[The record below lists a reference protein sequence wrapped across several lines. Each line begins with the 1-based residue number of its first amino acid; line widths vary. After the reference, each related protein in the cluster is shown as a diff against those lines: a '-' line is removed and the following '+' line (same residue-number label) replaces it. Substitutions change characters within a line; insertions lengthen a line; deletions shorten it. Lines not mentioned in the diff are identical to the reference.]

1 MSHTNFPSPF
11 FRPAPVHRLG
21 VLGLALLIAGC
32 SSFGVDRSLP
42 GESAQVSVPQNWS
55 GTAASQNAGAGAG
68 AGADADA
75 QLVSWWQQFGDAQM
89 TALIEQALAANPGLR
104 GAQQA
109 VAQAR
114 AQADQTRAGLLPNV
128 NGSGSAQRSRQG
140 NNGSSNYVSTGLD
153 ASWEIDL
160 FGKLQSG
167 VTASEADLAATRAA
181 LEGARVSLSAE
192 VALAYVDLR
201 SGQQRLLIAE
211 NNLKSQQ
218 ETLQITEW
226 RRQAGLTTSLVV
238 EQSRTQVQQTAAQIP
253 QLTSSIAQSR
263 HSLAVLTG
271 KTPEALDQQLAETQ
285 KLPQAPQQLSLRF
298 PADTLRQRPDVWQ
311 AGEQVKAALARVDQA
326 QAARYPSLK
335 LSGSLGLG
343 AATIGAL
350 SGGSAVAAS
359 ILGGLSVPVFD
370 GGALRAQVEA
380 QIAALEQSRSSY
392 QTTVL
397 TALQEVEDALA
408 TVRGDRA
415 KLAELRIAA
424 ESAGNANLLAQ
435 QQYTSGLVDFQT
447 VLETQ
452 RSLLSAQDSV
462 VSTEASLLQD
472 HVRLYKALGGGWSPE
487 SHPVSGNA
495 DNHNASKI
503 SQAGKQ

>member
-1 MSHTNFPSPF
+1 MTL
-11 FRPAPVHRLG
+11 FRFGA
-21 VLGLALLIAGC
+21 LGLAVLLAGC
-32 SSFGVDRSLP
+32 STPGLDRSLP
-42 GESAQVSVPQNWS
+42 GESAQVAVPQTWS
-55 GTAASQNAGAGAG
+55 GAGASQ
-68 AGADADA
+68 AGLADEQLVHWWQQLGDA
-75 QLVSWWQQFGDAQM
+75 QL
-89 TALIEQALAANPGLR
+89 TALIEEALAANPGLR

-114 AQADQTRAGLLPNV
+114 AVANQTRAGLLPGV
-128 NGSGSAQRSRQG
+128 SGSGSAQRSRQG
-140 NNGSSNYVSTGLD
+140 NASSTNYFSTALD
-153 ASWEIDL
+153 ASWEVDL

-167 VTASEADLAATRAA
+167 VAASEADLAASRAA

-192 VALAYVDLR
+192 VALVYIDLR
-201 SGQQRLLIAE
+201 SAQQRLVIAE

-253 QLTSSIAQSR
+253 QLRSSIAQSR

-271 KTPEALDQQLAETQ
+271 KTPDALDQALAETRN
-285 KLPQAPQQLSLRF
+285 LPQAPVQLTLRF
-298 PADTLRQRPDVWQ
+298 PVDTLRQRPDVWQ
-311 AGEQVKAALARVDQA
+311 AGEQVRAALARVDQA

-343 AATIGAL
+343 AATVGAL
-350 SGGSAVAAS
+350 TGGSAVAAS

-392 QTTVL
+392 QATVL

-408 TVRGDRA
+408 SVRGDAAR
-415 KLAELRIAA
+415 LAELRIAA
-424 ESAGNANLLAQ
+424 ESAGNANTLAQ

-462 VSTEASLLQD
+462 VSTAASLLQD
-472 HVRLYKALGGGWSPE
+472 HVRLYKALGGGWSPQ
-487 SHPVSGNA
+487 SMAPTTDSQ
-495 DNHNASKI
+495 I
-503 SQAGKQ
+503 SLTGKP

>member
-1 MSHTNFPSPF
+1 MS
-11 FRPAPVHRLG
+11 

-32 SSFGVDRSLP
+32 STLSVDRSLP
-42 GESAQVSVPQNWS
+42 GESAQIAVPQNW
-55 GTAASQNAGAGAG
+55 TGAGASQTT
-68 AGADADA
+68 GADEALIRWWDQLGDA
-75 QLVSWWQQFGDAQM
+75 QL

-109 VAQAR
+109 VVQAR
-114 AQADQTRAGLLPNV
+114 AQAEQTRAGLLPSA
-128 NGSGSAQRSRQG
+128 GASASAQRSRQG
-140 NNGSSNYVSTGLD
+140 NNGSSNYLSTGLD

-160 FGKLQSG
+160 FGKLQAG
-167 VTASEADLAATRAA
+167 VAASEADLAATRAA

-201 SGQQRLLIAE
+201 GAQQRLVIAE
-211 NNLKSQQ
+211 NNLKSQR

-238 EQSRTQVQQTAAQIP
+238 EQSRTQVQQTAAQLP
-253 QLTSSIAQSR
+253 ALESSIAQSR
-263 HSLAVLTG
+263 HGLAVLTG
-271 KTPEALDQQLAETQ
+271 QTPEALDRQLAAVHNM
-285 KLPQAPQQLSLRF
+285 PQVPQQLTLRF

-311 AGEQVKAALARVDQA
+311 AGEQVRAALSRVDQA
-326 QAARYPSLK
+326 QASRYPSLK

-343 AATIGAL
+343 AATLGAL

-380 QIAALEQSRSSY
+380 QIAALEQSRSGY

-397 TALQEVEDALA
+397 TALKEVEDALS
-408 TVRGDRA
+408 TIGGDGAR
-415 KLAELRIAA
+415 LAELRIAA
-424 ESAGNANLLAQ
+424 EAAENASLLAL
-435 QQYTSGLVDFQT
+435 QQYGSGLVDFQT

-487 SHPVSGNA
+487 LANA
-495 DNHNASKI
+495 DTPPDSQI
-503 SQAGKQ
+503 SQAGKP